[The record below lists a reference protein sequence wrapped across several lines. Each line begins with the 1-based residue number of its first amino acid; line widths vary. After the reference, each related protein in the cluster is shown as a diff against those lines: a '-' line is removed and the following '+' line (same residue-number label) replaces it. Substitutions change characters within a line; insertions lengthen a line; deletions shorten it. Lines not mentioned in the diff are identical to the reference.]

1 MALHSNPTRFMHKIV
16 AFCLLFCA
24 AMAQTTAQTGNFNAE
39 VLYHWDNDSLPVA
52 SPNNLKLQYSGCWG
66 MAVNG
71 HEYAVLGGAADILVF
86 DVTDPQN
93 SFLRVK
99 FPRPNVT
106 IWREF
111 KSYKNRLYSV
121 TDGVPEGLTIYDF
134 SGAPDNIV
142 QSYSSTEFFERSHTI
157 TLDTTSGNIYLNGGS
172 SGNGMIIL
180 NVKDNPDQP
189 VLVAQVLE
197 LPGGGLHDS
206 YVRNDT
212 LYCSSGYGGYNILD
226 FKTNPA
232 APVFIASASTGGYN
246 HNSWLTTDGRYAYYT
261 EEIPK
266 GRPIQILD
274 LQEMTTTGQIEF
286 VGGGFLD
293 NMVPGG
299 TEAIPHN
306 IYIKDNLLFNSQ
318 YEDGLLVYD
327 ISDPISPVLKAR
339 YDTHSQNA
347 TYNGYFGNWGN
358 YPWLPSGNIIAGD
371 MQNGL
376 YLLKVDVTTNTG
388 EVSEKIPNIV
398 VSPNPAVGTALVACP
413 DFSKSW
419 QYQLL
424 NGMGQRVLA
433 ATGITG
439 QQAQLS
445 LQGLA
450 SGAYTLVVQEDNGK
464 PVASKLVIH

>member
-1 MALHSNPTRFMHKIV
+1 MHKFIT
-16 AFCLLFCA
+16 FCLLFCLA
-24 AMAQTTAQTGNFNAE
+24 TITAHAQSGNFN
-39 VLYHWDNDSLPVA
+39 VQMLYQWDDDQLPVA
-52 SPNNLKLQYSGCWG
+52 SPGNLNLQYSSCWG

-71 HEYAVLGGAADILVF
+71 HEYAVLGGAGHILIFDI
-86 DVTDPQN
+86 TDPQN
-93 SFLRVK
+93 SFLRAK
-99 FPRPNVT
+99 YPRPNNT

-111 KSYKNRLYSV
+111 KSYKNRLYAV

-134 SGAPDNIV
+134 SNAPDTIV
-142 QSYSSTEFFERSHTI
+142 QTYSSTEFFERSHTI
-157 TLDTTSGNIYLNGGS
+157 TLDTVSGNIYINGGS
-172 SGNGMIIL
+172 SGGGMIVL

-189 VLVAQVLE
+189 TFVAQVAE

-232 APVFIASASTGGYN
+232 EPKFIASISTQGYN

-266 GRPIQILD
+266 GRPIQIVD
-274 LQEMTTTGQIEF
+274 LQEMTTIGQIEL

-306 IYIKDNLLFNSQ
+306 IYIRDNLLFNSQ

-327 ISDPISPVLKAR
+327 ISNPTMPALKAR
-339 YDTHSQNA
+339 FDTHPQNSV
-347 TYNGYFGNWGN
+347 YNGYFGNWGN
-358 YPWLPSGNIIAGD
+358 YPWLPSGNIVAGD

-376 YLLKVDVTTNTG
+376 YILKVDAATNTG

-398 VSPNPAVGTALVACP
+398 VSPNPAVGFATISCP
-413 DFSKSW
+413 DFTQSW
-419 QYQLL
+419 HYELL

-433 ATGITG
+433 ATGLTG
-439 QQAQLS
+439 QYAQMQLKS
-445 LQGLA
+445 LPAGL
-450 SGAYTLVVQEDNGK
+450 YTVVVQQENGN
-464 PVASKLVIH
+464 PVARKLVID